1 MNDYV
6 VTRLDPVFINV
17 QAQDIHAAEIVAK
30 QLVVEAAGQKLLSI
44 VQTQEPLAA

>member
-6 VTRLDPVFINV
+6 VTRLDPVFINI
-17 QAQDIHAAEIVAK
+17 QAQDIQTAQTLAR